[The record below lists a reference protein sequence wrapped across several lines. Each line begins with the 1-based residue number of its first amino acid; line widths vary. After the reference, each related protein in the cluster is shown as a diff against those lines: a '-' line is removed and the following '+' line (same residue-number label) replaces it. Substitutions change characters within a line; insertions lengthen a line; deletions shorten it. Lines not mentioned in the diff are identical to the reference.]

1 MGVAVIGVARRTNRG
16 KASRLKRFSRWSRLQ
31 LIRMVRENSTPART
45 GLGFALGAFI
55 GIFPSFLLGTPIA
68 FLVAGRLGW
77 NRAAAAAGTFLTNPL
92 TAPMFFSL
100 SAWLGLEMM
109 GHDLETAQ
117 VHGVMDHLRQFGLA
131 FLLGNTVVALSF
143 SALFGTSLF
152 LVLKHYGH
160 AGLRRMLLRS
170 RTVYTPTTPAPPAS

>member
-1 MGVAVIGVARRTNRG
+1 MNRG
-16 KASRLKRFSRWSRLQ
+16 KASRLKRFSRWIRLQ

-55 GIFPSFLLGTPIA
+55 GIFPSFLIGTPIA

-92 TAPMFFSL
+92 TAPMLYSL
-100 SAWLGLEMM
+100 SAWLGLEML
-109 GHDLETAQ
+109 GREVDAAQ
-117 VHGVMDHLRQFGLA
+117 VHGVIDHLRQFGLA
-131 FLLGNTVVALSF
+131 FLLGNTVVALAF
-143 SALFGTSLF
+143 AALLGVSLF
-152 LVLKHYGH
+152 LVLRHYGR

-170 RTVYTPTTPAPPAS
+170 RTVYTPTTPAPPTP